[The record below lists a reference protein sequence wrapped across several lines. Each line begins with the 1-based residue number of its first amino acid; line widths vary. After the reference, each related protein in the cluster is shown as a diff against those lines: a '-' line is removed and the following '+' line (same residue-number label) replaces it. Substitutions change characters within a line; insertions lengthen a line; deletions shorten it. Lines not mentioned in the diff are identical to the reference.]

1 MGTIYVQ
8 GNEPKPEKNNE
19 VRWRAVGWKAGQ
31 KTSKWRK
38 NEIYLRKLSI
48 KVCCTEKEDNGG
60 EYMAAK
66 KKVHRCVGKK
76 REGNRCGQLVSGN
89 SKFCYAHRKK

>member
-1 MGTIYVQ
+1 MSVHQFFHLRPFNPLKLPLQ
-8 GNEPKPEKNNE
+8 G
-19 VRWRAVGWKAGQ
+19 
-31 KTSKWRK
+31 KT
-38 NEIYLRKLSI
+38 EIYLRKLSI

-66 KKVHRCVGKK
+66 KKAHRCVGKN
-76 REGNRCGQLVSGN
+76 REGNRCGQLVSEN